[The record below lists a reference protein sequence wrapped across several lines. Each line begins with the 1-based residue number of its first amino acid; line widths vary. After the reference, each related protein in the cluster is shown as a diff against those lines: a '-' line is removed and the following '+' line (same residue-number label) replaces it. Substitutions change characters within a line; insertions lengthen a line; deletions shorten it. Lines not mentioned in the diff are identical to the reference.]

1 MSEANCEKC
10 GSTRVESAVLEG
22 AALRLE
28 RSPTLKKVF
37 SVGMQV
43 SCLACLECGA
53 LTRLRVDPTAM
64 ARAIE

>member
-1 MSEANCEKC
+1 MSESNCEKC
-10 GSTRVESAVLEG
+10 GSSRVESGIVEG
-22 AALRLE
+22 AGLRLD
-28 RSPTLKKVF
+28 RSSTLKRVF

-43 SCLACLECGA
+43 SCVACLECGA